1 MSKLSSIL
9 LATNCSLFNSASTA
23 TYLAAYIVDLTL
35 VLHGLSLAATA
46 DPPRCISIDLVED
59 ALATYKSESA
69 KIHAQVEEV
78 AFSPKSEERVAK
90 VIRDA
95 LRM

>member
-1 MSKLSSIL
+1 MKIAQNISSV
-9 LATNCSLFNSASTA
+9 STA

-35 VLHGLSLAATA
+35 VLYEISMAVMA
-46 DPPRCISIDLVED
+46 DPPTSLSIDLVHD
-59 ALATYKSESA
+59 ALAMYKVGSV
-69 KIHAQVEEV
+69 KIHAQVKDV
-78 AFSPKSEERVAK
+78 AFSPKFDERVAK